1 MRLHPVLEAVFHA
14 FDKAGVRWCL
24 LRAPFDLGTP
34 AGGDVDLLV
43 DRTDVDNVYRIL
55 KLLDFMALP
64 VSRSSI
70 HPHFLHYHLPTEK
83 WIWLDIAT
91 ELSFGPHYVLQT
103 QAEKACLARC
113 QRDDTV
119 AVLAPDDAF
128 WALLLHCMLDKGAIA
143 KRHRARLQEL
153 VVEAHTDGPLGR
165 VLHSVCPAGWTPE
178 HMIECVVRSDWDALE
193 HFAPSLTWSWM
204 RRHAIGILQRF
215 VRRGWWVLD
224 DLLHVWQ
231 RRGLSVALLG
241 PDGAGK
247 STLAAAIQHSFIF
260 PVRLVYMGLT
270 GGLLRYIAWLHIPG
284 LVMLC
289 RLLVFWGRYL
299 RAQYHQVRGR
309 VVVFDRYIY
318 DAMVPHP
325 ERLNWLRRLS
335 RKVDGHTCPG
345 PDLVLVLDAPG
356 DVMYGR
362 KGEYTPAQLED
373 WRHHFLALQHHIP
386 QLEIVDTTRAKEVVH
401 ADVINRIWQRY
412 TARWNKF

>member
-1 MRLHPVLEAVFHA
+1 MFYA
-14 FDKAGVRWCL
+14 FDKAGIRWCL

-34 AGGDVDLLV
+34 AGGDVDLLIG
-43 DRTDVDNVYRIL
+43 RTDVDNVYRIL
-55 KLLDFMALP
+55 KLLEFIPLP
-64 VSRSSI
+64 VSKSSI
-70 HPHFLHYHLPTEK
+70 HPHFLRYHLPTEK

-91 ELSFGPHYVLQT
+91 ELSFGYHYILQT
-103 QAEKACLARC
+103 QAEQSCLARC
-113 QRDDTV
+113 QRNDTV

-128 WALLLHCMLDKGAIA
+128 WVLLLHCMLDKGAIS

-165 VLHSVCPAGWTPE
+165 VLRSVCPAGWTPE
-178 HMIECVVRSDWDALE
+178 HMIACVVRSDWDALE
-193 HFAPSLTWSWM
+193 RFAPSLTLSWI
-204 RRHAIGILQRF
+204 RRHAISILQRF
-215 VRRGWWVLD
+215 VRRGSWVLD
-224 DLLHVWQ
+224 DLLNVWR
-231 RRGLSVALLG
+231 RRGFSVALLG

-247 STLAAAIQHSFIF
+247 STLATAIQHAFIF
-260 PVRLVYMGLT
+260 PVRIVYMGLT

-309 VVVFDRYIY
+309 LVVFDRYIY

-335 RKVDGHTCPG
+335 RRVDGHACPG

-373 WRHHFLALQHHIP
+373 WRQHFLALQQHIP
-386 QLEIVDTTRAKEVVH
+386 HLEIVDTTRAKEVVH

-412 TARWNKF
+412 AARWNKF